1 MSKLRGKNIIVA
13 THLRKS
19 FSSGECI
26 LEDISF
32 RRQSKMTTKSI
43 KYALTIV
50 AREVMRKELEPCV
63 VPVKD
68 EFLAGVLE
76 AGDDVGAF
84 GFGGEEVENDVGESR
99 H

>member
-1 MSKLRGKNIIVA
+1 
-13 THLRKS
+13 
-19 FSSGECI
+19 
-26 LEDISF
+26 
-32 RRQSKMTTKSI
+32 MTTKSI

-84 GFGGEEVENDVGESR
+84 GFGGEEVKNDVGESR
-99 H
+99 HRTGSQGFDPRQRHRRRLTVGDEA